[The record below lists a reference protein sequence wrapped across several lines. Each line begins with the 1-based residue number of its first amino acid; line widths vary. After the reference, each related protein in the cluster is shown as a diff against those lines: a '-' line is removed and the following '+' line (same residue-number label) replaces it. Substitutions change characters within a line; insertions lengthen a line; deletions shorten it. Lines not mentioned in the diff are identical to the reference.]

1 MSSNQDVILHSGNVV
16 LKILGPTNKLY
27 SVLGN
32 RVSGH
37 FPTFPHTSPTFNNL
51 KINKTNT

>member
-1 MSSNQDVILHSGNVV
+1 MSSNQDVILHSGSVV

-32 RVSGH
+32 WVSGH
-37 FPTFPHTSPTFNNL
+37 NTSPTFNNL